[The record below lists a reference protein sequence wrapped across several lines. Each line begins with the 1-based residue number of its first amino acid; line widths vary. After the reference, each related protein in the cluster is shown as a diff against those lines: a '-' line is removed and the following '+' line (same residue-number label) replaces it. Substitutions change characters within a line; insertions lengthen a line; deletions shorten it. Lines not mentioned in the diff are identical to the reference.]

1 METNAE
7 EILRATREL
16 GFSDERFRRLAAE
29 EAANVYQSA
38 LKHFVPKGNPR
49 WWWEHFPSSVSVH
62 VPDVAG
68 WKLLNDLVPDADE
81 RVWFIAEDFVAPGYS
96 VWEASVRDS
105 QNVIAECYQFE
116 YSLIQQR
123 LAWLVCENHHCV
135 LIAVGNPVEDRLQSL
150 CPDASRP

>member
-1 METNAE
+1 VETNAE

-16 GFSDERFRRLAAE
+16 GFSDARFRCLAAK
-29 EAANVYQSA
+29 EAASVYQSA
-38 LKHFVPKGNPR
+38 LKRFVPKGNPQ

-62 VPDVAG
+62 RPDDAG
-68 WKLLNDLVPDADE
+68 WKLLNELVPDPDE

-105 QNVIAECYQFE
+105 QKVIAECYHFE
-116 YSLIQQR
+116 YSLVQQR
-123 LAWLVCENHHCV
+123 LEWLVCENHHSM

-150 CPDASRP
+150 CPGASRS